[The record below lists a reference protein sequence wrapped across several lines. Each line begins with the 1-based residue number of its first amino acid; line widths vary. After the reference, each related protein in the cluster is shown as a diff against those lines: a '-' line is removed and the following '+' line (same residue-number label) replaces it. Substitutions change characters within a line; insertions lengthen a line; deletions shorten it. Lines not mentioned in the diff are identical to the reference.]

1 MNPQRIPPIGF
12 RDRRLTLRPTAPYV
26 RQAPSCRG
34 LPHDKAHFF
43 RLTKSRCG
51 VPARRAPDRLACV
64 ALHSFNLLSQ
74 ILRPTLSDGC
84 DPVFSPHVP
93 AVEVNQGFEPCS
105 AAYKT
110 AASPQMLV
118 YRICMVLNG
127 PPIETGGLNSPC
139 KFVPLYQLSAAVTSS
154 CRRPSSC
161 KPFSSPLFKF
171 YIFSG
176 AVSLWFQ
183 RSAKGEG
190 FFRDNNAGAAY
201 SYPRLSFADRASQME
216 GGGGSPTDGAPP
228 EPPPMTTEP
237 LPHQKSL
244 PIPLPMFWLSPFPNF
259 AKYLFSEIAINGL
272 TSFLRFPKIYLAI
285 LWIIYPFSPQF

>member
-1 MNPQRIPPIGF
+1 M
-12 RDRRLTLRPTAPYV
+12 
-26 RQAPSCRG
+26 
-34 LPHDKAHFF
+34 
-43 RLTKSRCG
+43 
-51 VPARRAPDRLACV
+51 
-64 ALHSFNLLSQ
+64 
-74 ILRPTLSDGC
+74 
-84 DPVFSPHVP
+84 FSPHVP

-127 PPIETGGLNSPC
+127 LPIETGGLNSPC

-201 SYPRLSFADRASQME
+201 SYPPPLVRRPGLSD
-216 GGGGSPTDGAPP
+216 GGGGGG
-228 EPPPMTTEP
+228 
-237 LPHQKSL
+237 L
-244 PIPLPMFWLSPFPNF
+244 LPMVPLQS
-259 AKYLFSEIAINGL
+259 LH
-272 TSFLRFPKIYLAI
+272 R
-285 LWIIYPFSPQF
+285 